1 MTDEAAKKRNQRER
15 MRREGYVLK
24 QVWVRPEHWA
34 QVKRFIERM
43 VWDEYMRLRASEN
56 GSGEST

>member
-1 MTDEAAKKRNQRER
+1 MTDEASKKRNQRAR

-34 QVKRFIERM
+34 KVKRFIER
-43 VWDEYMRLRASEN
+43 LAKGKKS
-56 GSGEST
+56 

>member
-24 QVWVRPEHWA
+24 QVWVWPEHWA
-34 QVKRFIERM
+34 QVKRFIERL
-43 VWDEYMRLRASEN
+43 VKGRKA
-56 GSGEST
+56 

>member
-1 MTDEAAKKRNQRER
+1 MGEAEKKRNQRER

-34 QVKRFIERM
+34 AVKRFIERL
-43 VWDEYMRLRASEN
+43 MRRKRA
-56 GSGEST
+56 

>member
-1 MTDEAAKKRNQRER
+1 MTDEAAKKRNQREL

-34 QVKRFIERM
+34 KVKRFIERM
-43 VWDEYMRLRASEN
+43 VKGRKA
-56 GSGEST
+56 